1 MAFRHKMICMI
12 CYQEV
17 DHYEDINEGLEK
29 GGYVGVYMVRA
40 FRVYSV
46 SLNFTWV
53 FLILNSRNYV

>member
-1 MAFRHKMICMI
+1 MICMI